1 MFTDIKCSLNW
12 IINIFSSISEL
23 FLLCTTCASSP
34 LKMTRRKMELNSPWP
49 WHFSIAFLASFP
61 QHLCCDSLVSSQH
74 LSLPMVPGET
84 SWGCFLKG
92 KGRNPTNP
100 NETSRNEHWIRIP
113 LWISCACSGLEKT
126 SILQLPKFLLLGSS
140 TVLYTTGKCHCK
152 WHCLK

>member
-61 QHLCCDSLVSSQH
+61 QHPCCDSLVSSQH
-74 LSLPMVPGET
+74 LFLPMVPGKT
-84 SWGCFLKG
+84 SWGFCFLKG
-92 KGRNPTNP
+92 KGRNPTKPKRDKQKWALNQNFIMNFLCMFWLRKKVYP
-100 NETSRNEHWIRIP
+100 KIPPSWIFHSPLRHWKMP
-113 LWISCACSGLEKT
+113 LQNG
-126 SILQLPKFLLLGSS
+126 
-140 TVLYTTGKCHCK
+140 TV
-152 WHCLK
+152 